1 LRGGRFVCGRH
12 RRAVRVA
19 NLAVVTN
26 ASDVVSAGAPR
37 GVSAHALE
45 ARGVTKRF
53 PGVVANDSVNFTLT
67 SGEVHT
73 LLGENGAGKSTLA
86 SVLCG
91 LYRPEEGRVLR
102 DGKEIRLNSP
112 RDGLAHGIAMVHQHF
127 RLVDRFT
134 VAENVVLGQRSL
146 PFVLSAQHV
155 EDKVAA
161 VTQQFGLP
169 LDPRAIVGELSAGE
183 RQRVEIVKALYQGAE
198 ILLLD
203 EPTALLAPPEVDA
216 LFLTVR
222 AMTRAGKSVVFVS
235 HKLGEVVDISDR
247 ITVMRAGKVTG
258 SVRRG
263 EADVRKLAELMVG
276 REINIV
282 PRRAKSPVGE
292 VLLSVSQVHLERDG
306 TETLSDINL
315 EVRSGEIVG
324 VAGVAGNGQ
333 RDLAE
338 VVAGL
343 RAPQRG
349 NVTVCGTPTARSG
362 GQGTRRAGLAYVP
375 EDRLGTGLA
384 PSMSIVDNMVLTRE
398 RGFLVDRE
406 SALNEATTF
415 IERLEIKTPG
425 PHTPTRKLSGG
436 NAQKVLLARELFA
449 SSGARVLVVCSPTR
463 GLDVGAVEAVHAL
476 LDEAR
481 DAGKA
486 ILLVSEDLDEVLTL
500 ADRVLVLYRG
510 RISLEQSGGGVNVEQ
525 VGRAMAG
532 IDA

>member
-1 LRGGRFVCGRH
+1 MGVLFY
-12 RRAVRVA
+12 VA
-19 NLAVVTN
+19 NLLSVT
-26 ASDVVSAGAPR
+26 SAL
-37 GVSAHALE
+37 SAHS
-45 ARGVTKRF
+45 VTKRF
-53 PGVVANDSVNFTLT
+53 PGVVANDRVDFELAH
-67 SGEVHT
+67 GEVHT

-91 LYRPEEGRVLR
+91 LYRPEAGQVRRNGV
-102 DGKEIRLNSP
+102 EIRLNSP

-134 VAENVVLGQRSL
+134 VAENVVLGHKSL
-146 PFVLSAQHV
+146 SFVLSTSDV
-155 EDKVAA
+155 EEKVAA
-161 VTQQFGLP
+161 ITQQFGLP
-169 LDPRAIVGELSAGE
+169 LDPQAVVGDLSAGE

-203 EPTALLAPPEVDA
+203 EPTALLAPPEVEK
-216 LFLTVR
+216 LFNTVR

-247 ITVMRAGKVTG
+247 ITVMRGGKVTG

-263 EADVRKLAELMVG
+263 EADVRRLAQLMVG

-282 PRRAKSPVGE
+282 ARRAKSPIGD
-292 VLLSVSQVHLERDG
+292 VLLSVSQVHLARDG
-306 TETLSDINL
+306 AEKLSDINL
-315 EVRSGEIVG
+315 EVRGGEIVG

-343 RAPQRG
+343 RAPDQG
-349 NVTVCGTPTARSG
+349 NVTVCGTPTAKSG
-362 GQGTRRAGLAYVP
+362 ALGARQAGLAYVP

-384 PSMSIVDNMVLTRE
+384 PSLSMVDNLVLTRK
-398 RGFLVDRE
+398 RGFLVDRK
-406 SALNEATTF
+406 SALAEAETF
-415 IERLEIKTPG
+415 IKQLEIKTPG
-425 PHTPTRKLSGG
+425 PLTPTRKLSGG

-449 SSGARVLVVCSPTR
+449 VSGARVLIVCSPTR

-486 ILLVSEDLDEVLTL
+486 ILLISEDLDEVMTL
-500 ADRVLVLYRG
+500 ADRVMVLYRG
-510 RISLEQSGGGVNVEQ
+510 KITLEQSGDNADLEH

-532 IDA
+532 VAS